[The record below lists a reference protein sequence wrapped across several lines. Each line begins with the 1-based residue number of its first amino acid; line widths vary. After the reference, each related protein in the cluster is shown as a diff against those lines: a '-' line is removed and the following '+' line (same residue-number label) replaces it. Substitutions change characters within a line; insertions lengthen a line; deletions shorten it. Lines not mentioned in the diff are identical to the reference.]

1 MKRIVLNTFVPI
13 ETNSPVYALQDGC
26 FGVLQD
32 GVVQVHKMG
41 VGLLNE
47 LVLPETYQGYGNFK
61 AVGSLIDHR
70 NTTSRIILLGHT
82 TKKGSKDAAFFVV
95 ENKNSSLTFMLGMVV
110 PNMVRLL
117 SVESG
122 IAFVETDE
130 YLYMGVSLSSAL
142 GKFESLRICDKFR
155 KSHKKDCTRLMQ
167 KGIACISRRLGELHI
182 ALKDGGVLSYPRWE
196 NVSHRTHLYSKDTPE
211 GWVYSNRL
219 AEEPY
224 VQLLAMSGSLSA
236 HRVEFENLQVYDA
249 KSRDYFF
256 PDKLTPPKKE
266 FLEKDRNELVLSIP
280 LDNIYA
286 PHCLIAA
293 GHLFVIDDCYW
304 TLRDDPTRKDLP
316 VAKKRLLKVYA
327 LDGNLKG
334 NLIEAIDLLPDTA
347 NTAIYGIVNLSDTF
361 CNRIGVHTAKGLY
374 VYGVNQGA

>member
-1 MKRIVLNTFVPI
+1 MKRIALNTFVPI
-13 ETNSPVYALQDGC
+13 ETRSPVYALQDGC

-32 GVVQVHKMG
+32 GVVQVHKMC

-61 AVGSLIDHR
+61 AVGSHINHR
-70 NTTSRIILLGHT
+70 ANTSRIILLGHS

-95 ENKNSSLTFMLGMVV
+95 EYKNSSLTLMLGTVV
-110 PNMVRLL
+110 PNMVRLI
-117 SVESG
+117 SVGSG

-182 ALKDGGVLSYPRWE
+182 ALKDGGVLSYPREE
-196 NVSHRTHLYSKDTPE
+196 NMSFRTHLYGKDTPE
-211 GWVYSNRL
+211 GRVFSNRL

-256 PDKLTPPKKE
+256 PDKLTPS
-266 FLEKDRNELVLSIP
+266 EKDRNELVLSVP
-280 LDNIYA
+280 VDNIYA

-293 GHLFVIDDCYW
+293 RHLFVIDDCYW
-304 TLRDDPTRKDLP
+304 TLRNDPTRKDLP
-316 VAKKRLLKVYA
+316 VAKRRLLEVYA
-327 LDGNLKG
+327 LDGTLRG

-347 NTAIYGIVNLSDTF
+347 NTAIYGVVNLSDTF
-361 CNRIGVHTAKGLY
+361 CARIGVHTAKGLY